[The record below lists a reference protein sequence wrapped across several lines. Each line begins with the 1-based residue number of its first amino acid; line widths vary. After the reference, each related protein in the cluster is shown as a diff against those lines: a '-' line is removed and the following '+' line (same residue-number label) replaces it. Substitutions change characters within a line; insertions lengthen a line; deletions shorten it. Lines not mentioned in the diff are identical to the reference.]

1 MRISILFLA
10 LIFGAPVAANEAEVY
25 VSLTSGNHVYPMCQS
40 TASAANKNSCAWYV
54 KGVIEGVQVH
64 AQPSQPG
71 YSLLCM
77 PDNLPGAQLTG
88 VFGKYLEDHPE
99 QRHEPALALV
109 VRAMTAAFPCPR

>member
-1 MRISILFLA
+1 MRRSILLAA
-10 LIFGAPVAANEAEVY
+10 LIFGAPAAANDAEVY
-25 VSLTSGNHVYPMCQS
+25 VSLATGNHVYQMCEPA
-40 TASAANKNSCAWYV
+40 ASAVRKNSCAWYV

-64 AQPSQPG
+64 AQPSQAG

-77 PDNLPGAQLTG
+77 PDDLPGTQLTG

-109 VRAMTAAFPCPR
+109 VRAMTAAFPCP